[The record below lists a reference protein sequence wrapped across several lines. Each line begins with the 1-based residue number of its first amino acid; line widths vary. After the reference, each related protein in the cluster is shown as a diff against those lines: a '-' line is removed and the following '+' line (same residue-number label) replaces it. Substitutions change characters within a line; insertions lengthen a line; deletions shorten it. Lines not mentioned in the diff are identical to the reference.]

1 MEMKKLLFA
10 FLIFQAF
17 LTTGQEINR
26 IQKSPYPSSSIPDTL
41 YLFIDN
47 HFNEDQIFTI
57 QTLQGVLSKTKPKI
71 YRDMGTG
78 SSIWIEDLK
87 NNYDV
92 FVDETYS
99 DDFLGLISKFK
110 SDINGYVLYDENCKN
125 KAISLC
131 GLFNSIAIKVN
142 YKNFLD
148 SMSINY
154 LDDARSYT
162 NHSFHNN
169 FKDHFSKKTLIYQN
183 PEKSNFLGDYSIFQ
197 RLRIFLNHFIRK
209 FP

>member
-57 QTLQGVLSKTKPKI
+57 QTLHGFYPKPNPRYIEIWGQEVLFGLKT
-71 YRDMGTG
+71 
-78 SSIWIEDLK
+78 LK

-142 YKNFLD
+142 YK
-148 SMSINY
+148 
-154 LDDARSYT
+154 
-162 NHSFHNN
+162 
-169 FKDHFSKKTLIYQN
+169 
-183 PEKSNFLGDYSIFQ
+183 
-197 RLRIFLNHFIRK
+197 IFLIL
-209 FP
+209 